1 MKTIQVSQ
9 MSSPRTGNPVAN
21 QFIIR
26 SEGSFINDVGQIKK
40 SHIETFQ
47 SYNSIIARKIHKGW
61 QMDIE
66 LDEYYHNYSRTTS
79 KYLTQFLNMN
89 TKERTKAIKEKD
101 ITLTNLN

>member
-1 MKTIQVSQ
+1 MKTIKKIKTYS

-21 QFIIR
+21 QFEIYTP
-26 SEGSFINDVGQIKK
+26 EGKY
-40 SHIETFQ
+40 FQ
-47 SYNSIIARKIHKGW
+47 SYRSIIAFVDKFGQI
-61 QMDIE
+61 M

-89 TKERTKAIKEKD
+89 TKERAKAIKEKD

>member
-1 MKTIQVSQ
+1 MKTIKKIKTYS

-21 QFIIR
+21 QIMIYTP
-26 SEGSFINDVGQIKK
+26 EGKY
-40 SHIETFQ
+40 FQ
-47 SYNSIIARKIHKGW
+47 SYRSIIAFVDKFGQI
-61 QMDIE
+61 M

-89 TKERTKAIKEKD
+89 TKERTNAIKNKE